1 MRYGDW
7 QDDWVQALIEKAE
20 RDKAQPE
27 PIDLDP
33 GDHLTPRATMQ
44 PSTPGGISGGPGLS
58 NLGQLASQFGGKGSG
73 GFSFGGGGF
82 GGGGAEAVGA
92 DGPSGGGLGGAGAAL
107 LWARLIGEGKKQEYL
122 RLKDD
127 PDDPLGNF
135 GLAMLAPSGNQI
147 MEDPKGMGLP
157 TALGLPFLTPFTAS
171 DKAKQTKPEWSG
183 LLGF

>member
-20 RDKAQPE
+20 RDKAQPD

-33 GDHLTPRATMQ
+33 GDHLTPRRTMQ
-44 PSTPGGISGGPGLS
+44 TSTPGGITGGPGLS
-58 NLGQLASQFGGKGSG
+58 NLGQLARLGKGGGSG
-73 GFSFGGGGF
+73 GLSF
-82 GGGGAEAVGA
+82 GGGGAEGVGA
-92 DGPSGGGLGGAGAAL
+92 DGGGGGGLGGAGAAL

-147 MEDPKGMGLP
+147 LEDPKGMGLP

-171 DKAKQTKPEWSG
+171 NKAKQTKPEWSG